1 MFQNN
6 KDFLYWIISVHTYIV
21 IGMDFPECICPKRY
35 IKTVYNN
42 NRRDSHFQ
50 FFNQYFPY
58 RPLGPIFY
66 LSDSC
71 ERFKRFLIKNLN
83 LFCLQPSRIVDIACE
98 HPPTRPRQSFALVAR
113 RVPQCVIAAYALR
126 YSVFRHRDQALVRI
140 VSIRP
145 RSPASQRIARRVVIR
160 YYFFDIPEIVVFV
173 EIRLV
178 QRRVVLA
185 DQAVDVVIGIADTF
199 SADRPLTDIPVL
211 IVLVF
216 VREVQTTEF
225 HF

>member
-1 MFQNN
+1 MQLFKCYKRISSLLQTRNTALVCIFQSLRRKLMSHISKILFRLMFQNN

-83 LFCLQPSRIVDIACE
+83 LFCLQPSRIVDIQIQIISY
-98 HPPTRPRQSFALVAR
+98 HDFR
-113 RVPQCVIAAYALR
+113 RHSEVFITSQQLMKIATSEKETIKRR
-126 YSVFRHRDQALVRI
+126 YPF
-140 VSIRP
+140 
-145 RSPASQRIARRVVIR
+145 
-160 YYFFDIPEIVVFV
+160 
-173 EIRLV
+173 
-178 QRRVVLA
+178 
-185 DQAVDVVIGIADTF
+185 
-199 SADRPLTDIPVL
+199 
-211 IVLVF
+211 
-216 VREVQTTEF
+216 
-225 HF
+225 